1 MVPRAWNRRAASVN
15 AVAPAPDRF
24 AMSVDVE
31 EHFQVQAFAGVVP
44 RSEWPRHPSRVGAN
58 TRRLLDLFDET
69 GARATFFTL
78 GCVAREHRD
87 LVRDIAARGHEV
99 ASHGMDHRMLT
110 ELTPDEFRAQARD
123 SRALLEDLGGT
134 RVIGYRA
141 PSYSVGRTTLWAID
155 ALAEA
160 GYEYDSSMFP
170 IRRRRYGYPEG
181 PTRPARIT
189 GPGGRTIAEF
199 PLSTLALGPLRVPV
213 LAGAFLRLSPLAL
226 SRFALERHRGGVAI
240 VNVHPWE
247 IDPSQPTIGPSRR
260 ATWTHYTR
268 LGRVEGILRDLLQRG
283 TFRTAA
289 EILRELALLA
299 SGAGAREDS
308 ATIVAKDF

>member
-1 MVPRAWNRRAASVN
+1 MN
-15 AVAPAPDRF
+15 AVASAPDRF

-31 EHFQVQAFAGVVP
+31 EHFQVQAFAEIVP
-44 RSEWPRHPSRVGAN
+44 RGEWPRHASRVGAN

-69 GARATFFTL
+69 GTRATFFTL
-78 GCVAREHRD
+78 GCVAREHPD

-110 ELTPDEFRAQARD
+110 ELTPDEFLEQARD
-123 SRALLEDLGGT
+123 SRALLEDLGGA
-134 RVIGYRA
+134 RVIGFRA

-181 PTRPARIT
+181 PTRPARVT
-189 GPGGRTIAEF
+189 GPAGRTIAEF
-199 PLSTLALGPLRVPV
+199 PLSTIALGPLRVPV
-213 LAGAFLRLSPLAL
+213 LAGAFLRLFPLAM
-226 SRFALERHRGGVAI
+226 SRFALERHRGAVAI

-247 IDPSQPTIGPSRR
+247 IDPAQPTIGGSRR
-260 ATWTHYTR
+260 ATWTHYAR
-268 LGRVEGILRDLLQRG
+268 LSRVEGILRDLLQRA

-289 EILRELALLA
+289 EILRELTLVT
-299 SGAGAREDS
+299 SGAGVRKNS
-308 ATIVAKDF
+308 ATIVANETLPSENEAL